1 MAVIQASRTA
11 RFLSE
16 SDTMV
21 SAAQLEGLLDDLEGI
36 AGLPPEAVV
45 DEVVHATGDV
55 VVDLARRYAP
65 VETGELVGSIRATHG
80 PGYSR
85 VTAAAPHAAAVE
97 FGTWSY
103 NEHDPKS
110 GTYEIRPVR
119 AKALRFETAGGETVF
134 AQKVDHP
141 GVEAQ
146 PFMRP
151 AIGEVTEQ
159 FTEALAEQGIRLIV
173 EGPGP

>member
-1 MAVIQASRTA
+1 MAVVQASRAA

-16 SDTMV
+16 SNSMV
-21 SAAQLEGLLDDLEGI
+21 SAEQLEGLLDDLEGI

-45 DEVVHATGDV
+45 DEVVHTTGDL

-65 VETGELVGSIRATHG
+65 VDTGELQGSIRATHG

-97 FGTWSY
+97 FGTWSH

-110 GTYEIRPVR
+110 GTYSIRPVR
-119 AKALRFETAGGETVF
+119 AQALRFETANGEVVF
-134 AQKVDHP
+134 AQKVEHP
-141 GVEAQ
+141 GIEAR
-146 PFMRP
+146 PFMLP
-151 AIGEVTEQ
+151 AANEVKEE
-159 FTEALAEQGIRLIV
+159 FTDRLAEQGVRLIV
-173 EGPGP
+173 EGPQR